1 MRHLYVMLMSPTNT
15 NRDVWQRN
23 PDVIAQH
30 ILVPTDFSEYA
41 NYALNYAI
49 ELAKTLQAR
58 LTVLYVL
65 HVSSLALGEASPAV
79 LDATL
84 ETMETNAQ
92 QQTNIA
98 LDRVKQAGLQGAN
111 TIVEGTPFQAII
123 ETAESRDVD
132 LIIMGTHG
140 RKGLTHALMGSVAE
154 KVVRLAPCPVL
165 VTRGASE
172 APPA

>member
-84 ETMETNAQ
+84 EAMETNAQ
-92 QQTNIA
+92 QRTQIA
-98 LDRVKQAGLQGAN
+98 LDRVQQAGLQGESV
-111 TIVEGTPFQAII
+111 IVEGIPFQTII
-123 ETAESRDVD
+123 ETADSRGID
-132 LIIMGTHG
+132 LIVMGTHG
-140 RKGLTHALMGSVAE
+140 RTGFKRMLLGSVAE
-154 KVVRLAPCPVL
+154 NVVRLAPCPVM
-165 VTRGASE
+165 VTHRREDANH
-172 APPA
+172 P